1 MIKVGIISDT
11 HACIHP
17 RVLNFLEDCDQIWH
31 AGDIGNMETLETL
44 ARFKP
49 LISVYGNIDDYNIRA
64 ILPEYRYFMCEDC
77 KVMLTHIGGYPGKY
91 HPGIQALLN
100 LHKPDLFVCGHSH
113 ILKVMQDKKHSLM
126 FMNPGAAGQ
135 SGFHRSITALRLKI
149 SQKELSDLEVLDIA
163 RS

>member
-17 RVLNFLEDCDQIWH
+17 RVLKFLEDCDQIWH

-91 HPGIQALLN
+91 HPGIQ
-100 LHKPDLFVCGHSH
+100 
-113 ILKVMQDKKHSLM
+113 
-126 FMNPGAAGQ
+126 
-135 SGFHRSITALRLKI
+135 T
-149 SQKELSDLEVLDIA
+149 
-163 RS
+163 